1 MGWSLQACI
10 AMLVA
15 QLSRWSSG
23 ELDEA
28 AHRHVSVQ
36 DSGIRVRLRGLS
48 SWLGGALPISSL
60 HTAEDKQKLIFCR
73 KMIL

>member
-23 ELDEA
+23 DLDEA
-28 AHRHVSVQ
+28 AHRRVSVQ
-36 DSGIRVRLRGLS
+36 DSEIRVCLRGSS

-60 HTAEDKQKLIFCR
+60 HTAEDKHKLISVE
-73 KMIL
+73 K